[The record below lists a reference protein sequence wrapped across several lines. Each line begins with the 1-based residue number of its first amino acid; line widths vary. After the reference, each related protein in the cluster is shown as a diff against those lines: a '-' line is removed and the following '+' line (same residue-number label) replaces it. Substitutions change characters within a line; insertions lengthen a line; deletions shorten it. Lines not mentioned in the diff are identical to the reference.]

1 MSFIKDLLKASGNE
15 YASLVSDGV
24 TAGDVDSFIDTGSY
38 IFNALLSGSLYGGL
52 ASNKITALA
61 GESAT
66 GKTFL
71 VVLGTGLILSLIVSL
86 LLVFTLNKLYKW
98 RRKIDGGKSIVLPEV
113 HYEKM
118 ESIESDVRSTGSLM
132 QKLGDHVSSKATET
146 EKNFEEFLSLLSKL
160 QNTVETQDA
169 EIARLKEGY
178 DNKLKKD
185 SVMILLKLRDRVDY
199 FINSESSSEDLIK
212 ACNGI
217 LAIIDHELNAMD
229 VVSFDFDSGV
239 SIREIDDF
247 EIIETVETADQE
259 KIGLVI
265 RTTKNGY
272 YMKGQDDEKI
282 ILKKAEIECYK
293 GE

>member
-1 MSFIKDLLKASGNE
+1 
-15 YASLVSDGV
+15 
-24 TAGDVDSFIDTGSY
+24 
-38 IFNALLSGSLYGGL
+38 
-52 ASNKITALA
+52 
-61 GESAT
+61 
-66 GKTFL
+66 
-71 VVLGTGLILSLIVSL
+71 LSLIVSL

-98 RRKIDGGKSIVLPEV
+98 RRRIEGGKSIVLPEV

-118 ESIESDVRSTGSLM
+118 ESIESDVQSIGSLM
-132 QKLGDHVSSKATET
+132 KKLGDHVSSKATET
-146 EKNFEEFLSLLSKL
+146 EKNFEEFLNLLSKL
-160 QNTVETQDA
+160 QNTVEIKDA
-169 EIARLKEGY
+169 EIQRLKEGY

-185 SVMILLKLRDRVDY
+185 SVMILIKLRDRVDY

-259 KIGLVI
+259 KIGVVI

-282 ILKKAEIECYK
+282 ILRKAEIECYK
-293 GE
+293 EE

>member
-1 MSFIKDLLKASGNE
+1 M
-15 YASLVSDGV
+15 
-24 TAGDVDSFIDTGSY
+24 
-38 IFNALLSGSLYGGL
+38 
-52 ASNKITALA
+52 
-61 GESAT
+61 
-66 GKTFL
+66 
-71 VVLGTGLILSLIVSL
+71 SLIVSL
-86 LLVFTLNKLYKW
+86 LLVFALNKLYKW

-118 ESIESDVRSTGSLM
+118 ESIESDVRSTGSLI
-132 QKLGDHVSSKATET
+132 QKLSNHVSSKATET

-160 QNTVETQDA
+160 QNTVEIKDA
-169 EIARLKEGY
+169 EIQRLKEGY

-185 SVMILLKLRDRVDY
+185 SVMILIKLRDRVDY

-217 LAIIDHELNAMD
+217 LAVIEHELNAMD

-259 KIGLVI
+259 KIGVVI

-282 ILKKAEIECYK
+282 ILRKAEIECYK
-293 GE
+293 EK